1 MQDSLDKKIKD
12 MASRESIR
20 VPKGFDER
28 MERIKVSLPQER
40 KGQKTKRFPLRAAV
54 ILAAALVLCLSI
66 PVVADQINLN
76 QIFKNIF
83 MKPSEE
89 QNPAPDT
96 AAGGSPTPA
105 MEPVEADNPFL
116 TQAGSILFQK
126 VENAGLS
133 YTARGIVGDGNSLYL
148 AFDVETLDGQPFE
161 GETAEEIKQFQFG
174 EIFLQLDGAAMGQY
188 CGAARIDDGSVPG
201 KATFLIKET
210 LRFEGVDSV
219 AGHQLKIRIQDLRV
233 SDDSLKVFDMEDLA
247 ALSKNFSEV
256 TPDDY
261 LEWGATESEGADG
274 VREQHNIYLL
284 KRTGKKLKFSDT
296 YPEMEID
303 NMAFIEGDL
312 YLNLNLNGAVDPNDV
327 SDMNIVNRKNGE
339 ILSVHGSGYNAINL
353 DTFEGIDPT
362 AGSDYVN
369 GEQIGTR
376 MQFIGL
382 GSPEKLKDA
391 VLALGGAGS
400 YRTAY
405 QGSWE
410 FEFPLDYEDTSVVYE
425 DMNQTLAN
433 GIEVVQMTLS
443 PISMKLTMK
452 TEVDS
457 FHDMALELDDGS
469 RITLDDLQWD
479 GKDGTV
485 QLQAMYKAVVDI
497 DRIRAAIING
507 ERLALSAEKAK

>member
-1 MQDSLDKKIKD
+1 MQDNIDKKIKEF
-12 MASRESIR
+12 ASRETIR

-28 MERIKVSLPQER
+28 MERIKMSLPQER
-40 KGQKTKRFPLRAAV
+40 QVHKAKRFPMRAAV
-54 ILAAALVLCLSI
+54 ILAAVLVLCLTI
-66 PVVADQINLN
+66 PVVAEQMNLN

-89 QNPAPDT
+89 PKMAPDT
-96 AAGGSPTPA
+96 AAEGKAPA
-105 MEPVEADNPFL
+105 MEPVEADHPFL

-133 YTARGIVGDGNSLYL
+133 FTARGIVGDGNSLYL

-161 GETAEEIKQFQFG
+161 GETEEKVKQFLFG
-174 EIFLQLDGAAMGQY
+174 EIYMQLDGASMGQY

-219 AGHQLKIRIQDLRV
+219 AGHQLKISIKDLRV

-247 ALSKNFSEV
+247 SLSKNFSEV

-261 LEWGATESEGADG
+261 LEWGATESEGPDG
-274 VREQHNIYLL
+274 VKDRHTIYLL
-284 KRTGKKLKFSDT
+284 NRAGKKLKFCDT

-303 NMAFIEGDL
+303 NMAFIDGDL
-312 YLNLNLNGAVDPNDV
+312 YLNLNLNGAVNPNDL
-327 SDMNIVNRKNGE
+327 SDMNVVNRKNGE
-339 ILSVHGSGYNAINL
+339 ILSVHGSGFNAVNL
-353 DTFEGIDPT
+353 DTFEGLDT
-362 AGSDYVN
+362 SVGSDYEN

-376 MQFIGL
+376 VQFIGL

-391 VLALGGAGS
+391 VLALGGTGS
-400 YRTAY
+400 YRTVY

-425 DMNQTLAN
+425 DMNQVLSN
-433 GIEVVQMTLS
+433 GIEVEQMTLS

-452 TEVDS
+452 TDVDS
-457 FHDMALELDDGS
+457 FEDMALELDDGS
-469 RITLDDLQWD
+469 RIALDDLQWD
-479 GKDGTV
+479 RKDGVVLFQT
-485 QLQAMYKAVVDI
+485 MYPAVVETG
-497 DRIRAAIING
+497 RIRAVVING
-507 ERLALSAEKAK
+507 ERLALSGDQTI

>member
-1 MQDSLDKKIKD
+1 MQDSIDKKIKD

-20 VPKGFDER
+20 VPEGFDER

-40 KGQKTKRFPLRAAV
+40 QGQKKRRFPLRAAV
-54 ILAAALVLCLSI
+54 VLAAVLVLCLSI
-66 PVVADQINLN
+66 PVVAEQINLN

-83 MKPSEE
+83 MKPSEG

-96 AAGGSPTPA
+96 AGGSPAPA
-105 MEPVEADNPFL
+105 MEPVEADHPFL

-126 VENAGLS
+126 AENAGLS
-133 YTARGIVGDGNSLYL
+133 FTARGIVGDGNSLYL

-161 GETAEEIKQFQFG
+161 GETAEELKQFQFG
-174 EIFLQLDGAAMGQY
+174 EIYLQLDGAAMGQY

-219 AGHQLKIRIQDLRV
+219 AGHQLKISINDLRV
-233 SDDSLKVFDMEDLA
+233 SDNSLKVFEMEDLA

-261 LEWGATESEGADG
+261 LEWGGTESEGPDG
-274 VREQHNIYLL
+274 VLEKHNIYLL
-284 KRTGKKLKFSDT
+284 KRAGKKLKFSET

-312 YLNLNLNGAVDPNDV
+312 YLNLNLNGAVNPDDV

-339 ILSVHGSGYNAINL
+339 FLNVHGSGFNAINL
-353 DTFEGIDPT
+353 DTFEGLDPSV
-362 AGSDYVN
+362 GSDYEN
-369 GEQIGTR
+369 GEQFGVR

-391 VLALGGAGS
+391 VLALGGDGS

-425 DMNQTLAN
+425 NIDQTLAN
-433 GIEVVQMTLS
+433 GIEVEGLTLS

-452 TEVDS
+452 TDVDS
-457 FHDMALELDDGS
+457 FSDMALELDDGS
-469 RITLDDLQWD
+469 RITLDELQWD
-479 GKDGTV
+479 QKDGTV
-485 QLQAMYKAVVDI
+485 QFQTMYPAVVDTA
-497 DRIRAAIING
+497 RISAVIING
-507 ERLALSAEKAK
+507 ERLALSPEKAK